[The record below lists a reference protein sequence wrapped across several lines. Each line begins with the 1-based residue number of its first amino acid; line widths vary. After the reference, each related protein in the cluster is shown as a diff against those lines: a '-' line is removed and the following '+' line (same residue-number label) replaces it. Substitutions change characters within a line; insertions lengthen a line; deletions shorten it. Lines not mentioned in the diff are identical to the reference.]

1 VKVLA
6 VDQLINERQETPKV
20 AQAVTLE
27 VATDQAQKIIL
38 ATNIGKLSLILRQ
51 AGENHAASVR
61 RVTESDLGLDVIVS
75 AQLPAAAAAQ
85 APPPTSLGAVVEIV
99 RGMRSEKYNVMRS
112 N

>member
-1 VKVLA
+1 M
-6 VDQLINERQETPKV
+6 
-20 AQAVTLE
+20 TLE

-61 RVTESDLGLDVIVS
+61 RVTESDLGVES
-75 AQLPAAAAAQ
+75 RQCGAARRRRRGAASS
-85 APPPTSLGAVVEIV
+85 TGGSGAVVEIV
-99 RGMRSEKYNVMRS
+99 RGMRSEKYNVLRS